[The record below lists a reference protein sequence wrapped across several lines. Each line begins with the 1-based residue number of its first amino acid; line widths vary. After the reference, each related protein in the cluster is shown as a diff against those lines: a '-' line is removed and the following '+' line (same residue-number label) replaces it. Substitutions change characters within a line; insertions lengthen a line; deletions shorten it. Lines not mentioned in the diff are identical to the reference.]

1 MAARTLKQQG
11 FSPDVIL
18 THYGWGEPM
27 FLKDVWPDA
36 RLSLYCELYYG
47 ESEGDLGFDPEFA
60 GAEKLAT
67 ESLRLRNLNSA
78 LHFDIASAGISPTL
92 FQADTFPPL
101 FRDKITVLHDGI
113 DTAQVCPNPD
123 AQLVISDDL
132 TLSRTDEV
140 ISFFNRNLE
149 PYCGCHT
156 FFRALPKIL
165 RGWPTAHVV
174 VVGDD
179 GVSYGSPPPEGTTW
193 KQKYIDEVRGDIS
206 DAD

>member
-1 MAARTLKQQG
+1 
-11 FSPDVIL
+11 
-18 THYGWGEPM
+18 M

-36 RLSLYCELYYG
+36 RLSLYCELYYRQ
-47 ESEGDLGFDPEFA
+47 SEGDLGFDPEFS
-60 GAEKLAT
+60 GTEKLAI
-67 ESLRLRNLNSA
+67 EGLRLRLRNLNSA

-113 DTAQVCPNPD
+113 DTAQMCPNLD
-123 AQLVISDDL
+123 AKLVISDDL

-179 GVSYGSPPPEGTTW
+179 GVSYGSLPPEGTTW